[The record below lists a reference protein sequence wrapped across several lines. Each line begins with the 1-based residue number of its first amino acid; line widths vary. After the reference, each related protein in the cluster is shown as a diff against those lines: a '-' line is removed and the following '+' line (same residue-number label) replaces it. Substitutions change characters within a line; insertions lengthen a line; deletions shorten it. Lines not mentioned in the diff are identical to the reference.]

1 MTRRSLAFDIVIG
14 AAVFVILALVPLVF
28 PSKALIDFVIRFS
41 AYALFATSLNFLVGY
56 GGMVSFGHGMFFGLG
71 AYAFALLMQRT
82 GMPIPAAF
90 AITLVMCAAVGLV
103 IGAICVRL
111 KEIYFAFL
119 TLAFQM
125 MLYSL
130 IILWVP
136 LTGGDQGL
144 RGGIPRPP
152 FLGINLANQT
162 HLYLVSCTL
171 MIIGMILMHHLLQSP
186 FGYTLRMI
194 RDNAARANFLGI
206 AVFRVRLLA
215 FVMAGIFAG
224 AGGVIMSLFVSGAYP
239 EFAYWTIS
247 GEGIFIIMLG
257 GLNTFL
263 GPAVGTVILLVLN
276 DVVTRHTEYYGLTL
290 GIIILVFA
298 LGLRRGLLD
307 VLVDLWHR
315 RAALSAAGV
324 KTGPRRLYDGGR
336 RLMLAVEGI
345 LQVVWRRRGDA
356 KRHARLRGGL
366 ADRHHRPKRRR
377 QDDLFQLDLGGD
389 AAGPRQRQAR
399 RRGYRRLVADAD
411 RPPRHGARVPD
422 RQHLSVA
429 DGRGDPDRDG
439 ASAYWTGRTHHPAFS
454 AAAMPRPRLRG
465 DADARPHR

>member
-14 AAVFVILALVPLVF
+14 AAVLVVLALVPLVF

-276 DVVTRHTEYYGLTL
+276 DFVTRHTEYYGLTL

-324 KTGPRRLYDGGR
+324 KTSQESL
-336 RLMLAVEGI
+336 
-345 LQVVWRRRGDA
+345 
-356 KRHARLRGGL
+356 
-366 ADRHHRPKRRR
+366 
-377 QDDLFQLDLGGD
+377 
-389 AAGPRQRQAR
+389 
-399 RRGYRRLVADAD
+399 
-411 RPPRHGARVPD
+411 
-422 RQHLSVA
+422 
-429 DGRGDPDRDG
+429 
-439 ASAYWTGRTHHPAFS
+439 
-454 AAAMPRPRLRG
+454 
-465 DADARPHR
+465 